1 MSKIDTLKK
10 QPTEKNQSIPYRRSE
25 PTKVST
31 NKKKDMKFLVG
42 GLTNAIDE
50 IIAAGFCALGYNTTA
65 LPIPHNES
73 MELGK
78 EFCDSG
84 LCSPTYFVV
93 GNLLHYLENLRKEG
107 LSSQEIVEN
116 YAFFFASSCGPCR
129 FGMYEYQYQNALE
142 KAGFHGFRLILINS
156 TGGMESS
163 TDDVGI
169 KMDVEFF
176 RTILNGVMVGD
187 ILNAMRYRV
196 QPYEINAGETEKVYN
211 ECKSIVIKHLSKKN
225 PLRKSKSRL
234 TRILLKNVLGDLIV
248 NLLDQRKSYE
258 IKSALEECRAK
269 IANIQVDYMNPK
281 PVVKITG
288 EFWAALTEGD
298 GNYQMFS
305 YLHEEGCEIIVE
317 PVSTWISYLL
327 WLSKSLDKERFTPPD
342 TTGKKIFPVL
352 RPVMIIKKKWRFQV
366 SRLQIDF
373 ADWFYRRH
381 YRRFSGWMGGFVRN
395 TPSIEHLAKIGDE
408 YIDRMYDS
416 GEGFLE
422 IAKNIY
428 YTKNR
433 LAHMVLS
440 IKPFGCMPSTIS
452 DSVQAKVVESFDNMV
467 FLPVETSGEGKIN
480 AQSRVQMALGEA
492 REKMR
497 EELDTVLAEFG
508 YTLKDWN
515 KLKESLS
522 TQMSATDKIPERKG
536 YAMRFSHYLYWTMKG
551 KKG

>member
-1 MSKIDTLKK
+1 MENTFA
-10 QPTEKNQSIPYRRSE
+10 EKNKSIPYRRVE
-25 PTKVST
+25 PARLST
-31 NKKKDMKFLVG
+31 NKKKNMKFLVG
-42 GLTNAIDE
+42 GLSNAIDE
-50 IIAAGFCALGYNTTA
+50 IIAASFCALGYNTSA
-65 LPIPHNES
+65 LPIPRNES
-73 MELGK
+73 MQRGK

-107 LSSQEIVEN
+107 LSAQEIVEN

-142 KAGFHGFRLILINS
+142 KAGYHGFRMILINS
-156 TGGMESS
+156 TGEGMESS
-163 TDDVGI
+163 SDDVGI
-169 KMDVEFF
+169 KMDLEFY
-176 RTILNGVMVGD
+176 RTILNAVMVGD

-196 QPYEINAGETEKVYN
+196 QPYEVNAGETEKVYK
-211 ECKSIVIKHLSKKN
+211 ECKSIVIEHLSRKT
-225 PLRKSKSRL
+225 PLRKLESKL
-234 TRILLKNVLGDLIV
+234 TRKLLKSGLGDIIV
-248 NLLDQRKSYE
+248 NLIDQKKSGE
-258 IKSALEECRAK
+258 IKTALEICKQK
-269 IANIQVDYMNPK
+269 IANIKVDYMNPK

-327 WLSKSLDKERFTPPD
+327 WLSKSLEKEKFISPGNNGD
-342 TTGKKIFPVL
+342 NKFSVL
-352 RPVMIIKKKWRFQV
+352 NPISIIKKKWRFQV

-373 ADWFYRRH
+373 ADWYYRR
-381 YRRFSGWMGGFVRN
+381 YYSRFSDWMGGFVRK
-395 TPSIEHLAKIGDE
+395 TPSIEYLAKIGDK
-408 YIDRMYDS
+408 YMDRLYDS

-422 IAKNIY
+422 VAKNIY

-452 DSVQAKVVESFDNMV
+452 DAIQAKVVEDFDNMV

-480 AQSRVQMALGEA
+480 ALSRVQMALGEA

-497 EELDTVLAEFG
+497 DELEAVLGEFD
-508 YTLKDWN
+508 YTLDDWN
-515 KLKESLS
+515 KLKES
-522 TQMSATDKIPERKG
+522 MSNPISAIEKFPEKKG
-536 YAMRFSHYLYWTMKG
+536 HAMNFSHYFYWTMNG
-551 KKG
+551 KKGKIL